1 MNDELELGRTAI
13 KERVIDVALSQFLTH
28 GVRSVTMDEIASSV
42 RISKRTLYEMFTDK
56 ETLLKYCII
65 SRRDEMRVYLDG
77 VLRNTQNVLEVLLAF
92 YRRSVEALHHINNR
106 FWDDVKKYPEVYAI
120 VVESRDKEADDE
132 LKFFKMGVD
141 QGLFRKDIDYV
152 VVNTLFR
159 DLLRIYLK
167 TEGNYKFTMLQVYE
181 SFVLTYIRGIVT
193 PKGNEMLDDFL
204 KENPISDT
212 SWKMNNSLGIKR
224 K

>member
-56 ETLLKYCII
+56 ETLLKDCII

>member
-56 ETLLKYCII
+56 ETLLKDCII
-65 SRRDEMRVYLDG
+65 SRRDEMRIYLDE
-77 VLRNTQNVLEVLLAF
+77 VLRNTQNVLEVVLAF

>member
-13 KERVIDVALSQFLTH
+13 KERVIDAALSQFLTH